1 MRLFEEDVARGNLN
15 PQTTIL
21 LAYGLYLANGGT
33 PDGFDRFSQE
43 DADIMLASYT
53 AYRTFERVELLK
65 GFGQVIG
72 KMFGAEQR

>member
-1 MRLFEEDVARGNLN
+1 MAKGQLS
-15 PQTTIL
+15 PQSSLL

-33 PDGFDRFSQE
+33 PEGFDQFTRD

-72 KMFGAEQR
+72 KMFNMEQR